1 MPPPD
6 TAVTDPLG
14 TRQSLGV
21 DGLTTSREVGA
32 AAPLTG
38 AVSATSASVS
48 AASGP
53 PRDVPAFTEVYDGH
67 FTAVWHAL
75 RRLGVWERDLDD
87 AAHDVFVV
95 VHRRLGDFEP
105 GRPVRPWLL
114 GIAAKVASEFRRRSQ
129 HRHEVVSEDTEAE
142 KDRIAQTATPA
153 YGVAADR
160 VLDDKER
167 RALLHRALDHL
178 DDDRRAVVVLHDIEG
193 HGMPEIAAALQTNI
207 NTLYARL
214 RAARAALRVAVVQ
227 EQQASRGAP

>member
-1 MPPPD
+1 M
-6 TAVTDPLG
+6 T
-14 TRQSLGV
+14 
-21 DGLTTSREVGA
+21 GA
-32 AAPLTG
+32 AAAASAPTAAG
-38 AVSATSASVS
+38 AVA
-48 AASGP
+48 
-53 PRDVPAFTEVYDGH
+53 VPAFAEVYDGH

-95 VHRRLGDFEP
+95 VHRRLPDFEA

-142 KDRIAQTATPA
+142 KDRLVQTATPA

-160 VLDDKER
+160 VFDDKER

-178 DDDRRAVVVLHDIEG
+178 DDDRRVVLVMHDIEG

-214 RAARAALRVAVVQ
+214 RAARAALKVAVVHETQ
-227 EQQASRGAP
+227 LSSRGAP

>member
-1 MPPPD
+1 MGFRVATDPS
-6 TAVTDPLG
+6 VTDLPSP
-14 TRQSLGV
+14 RQSPGV
-21 DGLTTSREVGA
+21 DGATTSPEVGM
-32 AAPLTG
+32 AAPVRG
-38 AVSATSASVS
+38 APASSSAPT
-48 AASGP
+48 AA
-53 PRDVPAFTEVYDGH
+53 VPAVPDFAEVYDAH

-95 VHRRLGDFEP
+95 VHRRLGDFDAS
-105 GRPVRPWLL
+105 RPVRPWLL

-129 HRHEVVSEDTEAE
+129 HRHEVVSEDTDAE

-167 RALLHRALDHL
+167 RALLYRALEHL
-178 DDDRRAVVVLHDIEG
+178 DLDRRTVVVMHDIEG
-193 HGMPEIAAALQTNI
+193 HGMPEIAEALQTNI

-214 RAARAALRVAVVQ
+214 RAARAALKVAVVH
-227 EQQASRGAP
+227 EQQAARGAS